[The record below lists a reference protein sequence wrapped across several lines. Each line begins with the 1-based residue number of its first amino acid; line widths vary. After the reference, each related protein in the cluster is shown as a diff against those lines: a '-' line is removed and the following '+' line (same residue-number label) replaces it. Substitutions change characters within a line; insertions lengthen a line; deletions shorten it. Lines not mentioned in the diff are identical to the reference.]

1 MWHPS
6 KRHPWN
12 AVCSRVRQAA
22 KKCFRKSN
30 TKMFTS
36 GSFAALLRKD
46 PVINANWNGYGKLV
60 AVSDVGSA
68 CSTAAIGKWRPGHCV
83 LPVTAPWVVTRDGG
97 IRQV

>member
-1 MWHPS
+1 VAERIRTVGRGGGGCVMNRAQHQRPA
-6 KRHPWN
+6 RGGAPCCF
-12 AVCSRVRQAA
+12 VC
-22 KKCFRKSN
+22 KN
-30 TKMFTS
+30 
-36 GSFAALLRKD
+36 

-97 IRQV
+97 IRHV